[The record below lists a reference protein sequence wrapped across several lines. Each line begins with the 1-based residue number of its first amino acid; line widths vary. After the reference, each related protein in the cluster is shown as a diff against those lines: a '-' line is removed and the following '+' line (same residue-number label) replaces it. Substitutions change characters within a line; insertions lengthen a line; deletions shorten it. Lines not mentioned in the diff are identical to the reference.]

1 MQCNVGKTDRIL
13 RVVLGLCIIGA
24 GVMFQSWFGA
34 VGVILLVTAAVGW
47 CPMYLP
53 LGFSSCKKKS

>member
-24 GVMFQSWFGA
+24 GLMFQSWLGA
-34 VGVILLVTAAVGW
+34 IGVVLLVTAAVGW

>member
-1 MQCNVGKTDRIL
+1 MQSNVGKTDRIL

-24 GVMFQSWFGA
+24 GLMFQSWLGA
-34 VGVILLVTAAVGW
+34 IGVVLLVTAAVGW